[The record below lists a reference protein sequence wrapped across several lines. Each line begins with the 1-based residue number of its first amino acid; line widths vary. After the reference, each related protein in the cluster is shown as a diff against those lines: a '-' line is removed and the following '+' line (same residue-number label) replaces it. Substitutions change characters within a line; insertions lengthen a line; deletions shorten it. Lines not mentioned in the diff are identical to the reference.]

1 MSQVNS
7 YDRESYTTNGVA
19 KSFSFGW
26 NVNSTDDVKVAFVSA
41 DGVILNSATF
51 IDSNDDEYTTST
63 YNFTVELNRQGGQV
77 IFADTPAE
85 DQYLIIYRET
95 PKVYEDSFKTAT
107 AFPAVAIDKAYRK
120 IWLAMQEI
128 SSDAINNTLRL
139 TPNQRG
145 VVLDAFSA
153 GNNNS
158 LLYFDSSNKKISYTG
173 FTTYDIQN
181 ALVAVARIP
190 QIEQNASDALTLAGN
205 AMTVANNA
213 SSKADTALLDASN
226 AVQTANN
233 AYNLAS
239 TALHT
244 GDNVSLLVNDA
255 DYATRTE
262 LAQATA
268 TYVHDQAVAATVW
281 TITHNLGKHPG
292 IDVVDTG
299 GNIVTGKYSYP
310 DNNTMIAE
318 FNAAF
323 KGTAYLN

>member
-26 NVNSTDDVKVAFVSA
+26 NVNSTDDVKIAFVSA

-51 IDSNDDEYTTST
+51 IDSNDDEYTTSN
-63 YNFTVELNRQGGQV
+63 YAFTVELNRQGGQV
-77 IFADTPAE
+77 VFVDTPAE

-95 PKVYEDSFKTAT
+95 PQVYENSFKTAT
-107 AFPAVAIDKAYRK
+107 AFPAVAIDKAYQK
-120 IWLAMQEI
+120 IWLAIQEI
-128 SSDAINNTLRL
+128 SSDTIHNTLRL

-145 VVLDAFSA
+145 VTLGAFSE
-153 GNNNS
+153 NNNNAV
-158 LLYFDSSNKKISYTG
+158 LYFDSYNKKISYAG

-181 ALVAVARIP
+181 ALVLVAQIP
-190 QIEQNASDALTLAGN
+190 LIAQNASDALTLAGN
-205 AMTVANNA
+205 AMTIANNA
-213 SSKADTALLDASN
+213 KSVAEQAREDAST

-239 TALHT
+239 TALHA
-244 GDNVSLLVNDA
+244 GDPVSLLSNDA
-255 DYATRTE
+255 GYVTQAE

-268 TYVHDQAVAATVW
+268 TYIHDQATAASVW
-281 TITHNLGKHPG
+281 TIVHNLGKYPSVS
-292 IDVVDTG
+292 VVDTG
-299 GNIVTGKYSYP
+299 GNLVCGNVEYVDDDTCVVT
-310 DNNTMIAE
+310 

>member
-26 NVNSTDDVKVAFVSA
+26 NVNSTDDVKVAFVNA

-77 IFADTPAE
+77 VFADTPAE

-95 PKVYEDSFKTAT
+95 PQVYEDSFKTAT

-128 SSDAINNTLRL
+128 SADAINNTLRL

-145 VVLDAFSA
+145 VVLDAFSED
-153 GNNNS
+153 NNNS
-158 LLYFDSSNKKISYTG
+158 ILYFDANNKKISYAG

-181 ALVAVARIP
+181 ALTMVTRIP
-190 QIEQNASDALTLAGN
+190 EIEQNASDALTMAGN
-205 AMTVANNA
+205 ALTAANNA
-213 SSKADTALLDASN
+213 NSKADTALLDSSN

-233 AYNLAS
+233 AYNVAI
-239 TALHT
+239 TALH
-244 GDNVSLLVNDA
+244 SIKS
-255 DYATRTE
+255 
-262 LAQATA
+262 
-268 TYVHDQAVAATVW
+268 YVHDQAVAATVW
-281 TITHNLGKHPG
+281 TINHNLGKHPS
-292 IDVVDTG
+292 IDVVDTS
-299 GNIVTGKYSYP
+299 GNVVTGKYTYV
-310 DNNTMIAE
+310 DENTMIAE